1 MKSDNMRNKDD
12 LKWETATLGGGCFWC
27 LEVVYQQQP
36 GVKKVVSGY
45 AGGHDPDPNYQS
57 VCRGRT
63 GHAEVIRITYDPDLI
78 SFEDLLD
85 IFWQAHDPTTLNRQG
100 NDVGTQYRSILLY
113 HDEAQRD
120 AALKSRDTARVQFGD
135 GIVTEIAPLQT
146 FFPAEDYHQ
155 DYYRK
160 NPSQPYCAFVIRPK
174 LEKLGLK
181 S

>member
-1 MKSDNMRNKDD
+1 MERDNMRNKDE
-12 LKWETATLGGGCFWC
+12 LNWETATLGGGCFWC

-63 GHAEVIRITYDPDLI
+63 GHAEVIQITYDPDLI

-85 IFWQAHDPTTLNRQG
+85 IFWQVHDPTTLNRQG

-113 HDEAQRD
+113 HDDAQRD
-120 AALKSRDTARVQFGD
+120 AALKSRDTARAQFGD
-135 GIVTEIAPLQT
+135 GIVTEIAPLQS

-155 DYYRK
+155 DYYRS

>member
-1 MKSDNMRNKDD
+1 MIEKENS
-12 LKWETATLGGGCFWC
+12 KWETATVGGGCFWC

-45 AGGHDPDPNYQS
+45 AGGHDPDPDYQS
-57 VCRGRT
+57 VCQGRT
-63 GHAEVIRITYDPDLI
+63 GHAEVIQITYDPELI
-78 SFEDLLD
+78 SYEDLLNL
-85 IFWQAHDPTTLNRQG
+85 FWQAHDPTTLNRQG

-113 HDEAQRD
+113 HDHAQRD
-120 AALKSRDTARVQFGD
+120 AALKSRDMAQARFGG
-135 GIVTEIAPLQT
+135 GIVTEIVPIQA
-146 FFPAEDYHQ
+146 FFPAEAYHR
-155 DYYRK
+155 DYYLR

>member
-1 MKSDNMRNKDD
+1 MRNKDD

-63 GHAEVIRITYDPDLI
+63 GHAEVIQITYDPDLI

-85 IFWQAHDPTTLNRQG
+85 IFWQAHDSTTLNRQG

-120 AALKSRDTARVQFGD
+120 AALKSRDTARAQFGD

-160 NPSQPYCAFVIRPK
+160 NSNQPYCAFVIRPK